1 MFNDC
6 IFPAEKAEDAKKE
19 TKKITISGTEYQVN
33 DEAAETGV
41 SVGDDNWM
49 PIYFFNYND

>member
-41 SVGDDNWM
+41 SVGDDN
-49 PIYFFNYND
+49 